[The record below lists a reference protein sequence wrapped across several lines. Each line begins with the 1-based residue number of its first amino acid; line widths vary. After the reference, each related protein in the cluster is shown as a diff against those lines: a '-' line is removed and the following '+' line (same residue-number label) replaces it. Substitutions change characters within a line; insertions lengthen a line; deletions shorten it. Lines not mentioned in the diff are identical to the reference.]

1 MNPEAKP
8 AAQAG
13 AKVPAVNGQPAGP
26 RLDPAAG
33 SPGGEGGGVK
43 GGGGGARG
51 GGGLLR
57 STSVFSA
64 MTFLSRIA
72 GFVRDMLQATLFG
85 TGGAM
90 SAFIIAYRVPN
101 FLRRIFA
108 EGSMAMAFVPVLN
121 EIRERGDQAAL
132 KEFIDRM
139 AGALC
144 AVVLLVCGV
153 GMLAAPLVARLFA
166 PGWIDQP
173 ELLGQTAQMLRVT
186 FPYLLFI
193 SMMSLAASILNSTGR
208 FALPAFTPVL
218 HNLTMIAAMLWLAPR
233 FAVPPEGLAWG
244 VLAAGALQLALLWP
258 ALGRL
263 GLRPRLRPG
272 FRHPEVRKVGRLM
285 LPTLFSSSVAQ
296 LNLIVGTAFA
306 SVLAAG
312 SVDWLYYSDRL
323 IEFPLGLFGVALGTV
338 ILPHLSRRH
347 AAEDAVGYNSS
358 LDWGLRMALLAGA
371 PAGLGLLL
379 LAGPITATVYN
390 YGEFGAFDTR
400 MAAVS
405 LAAMSL
411 GVPAFMLTK
420 VLAPAFYARQDTKTP
435 MRAAIWT
442 VLANIVL
449 TVAITT
455 PLWLGGVNG
464 AHGGIALATALAGMV
479 NAWLL
484 WRSLR
489 RSGLYRPEAGWG
501 RYLLRLSAA
510 CVAMTV
516 VVLVLRGL
524 AGDWTGIG
532 DWHLRVAWLLGTIAV
547 AGIAYLGVLLLAG
560 LRFRHLRH

>member
-1 MNPEAKP
+1 MSAPDPSAP
-8 AAQAG
+8 A
-13 AKVPAVNGQPAGP
+13 P
-26 RLDPAAG
+26 
-33 SPGGEGGGVK
+33 SPGD
-43 GGGGGARG
+43 APRG
-51 GGGLLR
+51 RRGGLLR
-57 STSVFSA
+57 STAVFSG
-64 MTFLSRIA
+64 MTLLSRIA
-72 GFVRDMLQATLFG
+72 GFARDMLQATLFG

-90 SAFIIAYRVPN
+90 SAFIVAYRVPN
-101 FLRRIFA
+101 FLRRVFA

-121 EIRERGDQAAL
+121 EIRERGDRAAL
-132 KEFIDRM
+132 KSFIDHM

-144 AVVLLVCGV
+144 AVVLVVCAA

-166 PGWIDQP
+166 PGWADQP
-173 ELLGQTAQMLRVT
+173 ELLAQTAQMLRIT

-208 FALPAFTPVL
+208 FGLPAFTPVL

-233 FAVPPEGLAWG
+233 FEVPPVGLAWG
-244 VLAAGALQLALLWP
+244 VLAAGFLQLALLWP
-258 ALGRL
+258 SLGRL

-296 LNLIVGTAFA
+296 VNLIVGTAFA

-347 AAEDAVGYNSS
+347 AAEDAAGYNGA
-358 LDWGLRMALLAGA
+358 LDWGLRMSLLAGV

-379 LAGPITATVYN
+379 LAEPIVATVYN
-390 YGEFGAFDTR
+390 YGQFSALDTR

-405 LAAMSL
+405 LSAMSL

-442 VLANIVL
+442 VVANIVL
-449 TVAITT
+449 TAAITT
-455 PLWLGGVNG
+455 PMWLGGVAG
-464 AHGGIALATALAGMV
+464 AHGGIALATALAGGL
-479 NAWLL
+479 NALLL

-501 RYLLRLSAA
+501 HFLLRLAA
-510 CVAMTV
+510 GC
-516 VVLVLRGL
+516 
-524 AGDWTGIG
+524 
-532 DWHLRVAWLLGTIAV
+532 AV
-547 AGIAYLGVLLLAG
+547 MAAVVLLLRHGIGAWTAIDGAVVRVGWLVLTIGAGAGCYALVLLMLG
-560 LRFRHLRH
+560 LRPRHLRH